1 MLRRSF
7 YFRYVKLGT
16 RMMLKASWVKAIALV
31 SRTLTYLLMGRQKAS
46 LKTIG
51 PYLLFSW
58 VCAVMKQKYIF
69 KISQDALLV
78 WVTNQFS
85 FSFVELQVLSWR
97 VPRPTVAVSGLTSRS
112 RSVTFMMSIA
122 KTSTGKYL
130 PLASL

>member
-1 MLRRSF
+1 
-7 YFRYVKLGT
+7 
-16 RMMLKASWVKAIALV
+16 MMLKASWVKAIASV
-31 SRTLTYLLMGRQKAS
+31 SRTLTYLLMGRLKVS

-85 FSFVELQVLSWR
+85 FSFVELQVLS
-97 VPRPTVAVSGLTSRS
+97 
-112 RSVTFMMSIA
+112 
-122 KTSTGKYL
+122 
-130 PLASL
+130 